1 MCHRQITIIII
12 QYNILMMHYILF
24 YIGMIFH
31 PILIILALGGIYAA
45 SKKWFDDN
53 LQING

>member
-1 MCHRQITIIII
+1 
-12 QYNILMMHYILF
+12 MMHYILF